1 MADLKRRITVFF
13 KRKCS
18 TLIFIACGV
27 VWFGGIWFVNHI
39 TNSPEKAGV
48 LGDSAGAIN
57 ALFSALAFAGVIIAM
72 TLQMKELK
80 LQRSELRLQRK
91 ELKATHEQLEAQ
103 KEEFQ
108 TQNDTLKRQRFE
120 NTFFQMMSLQ
130 QEIVN
135 HLSFSYRE
143 PQETITYLRGDDQQ
157 KSMALLIRPNIE
169 KKIQTS
175 STVPVTKT
183 VTGRDVFPWLYEK
196 EEMIRKTSEKTV
208 YGLKN
213 AIFENGIS
221 IYIVLQHHKY
231 FDHYFRHLY
240 RIIKFVD
247 KSDLVKE
254 EDKYEYT
261 SMVRATLSR
270 YELIWLFYNCL
281 TNGLEKFK
289 PLVEKYALLKNLR
302 AELLADEK
310 HRERYENGAYE
321 YNHEV

>member
-1 MADLKRRITVFF
+1 MANLKRRITVFF

-27 VWFGGIWFVNHI
+27 VWFGGIWFVNHM

-72 TLQMKELK
+72 TLQRKELK

-91 ELKATHEQLEAQ
+91 ELKATHEQFE
-103 KEEFQ
+103 

-135 HLSFSYRE
+135 DLTFSYHE
-143 PQETITYLRGDDQQ
+143 PQET
-157 KSMALLIRPNIE
+157 
-169 KKIQTS
+169 

-183 VTGRDVFPWLYEK
+183 VTGRDVFGGMYKKIRVKDTKGQKVVTFRLEQLINAVGIDVYEK
-196 EEMIRKTSEKTV
+196 LDDPE
-208 YGLKN
+208 
-213 AIFENGIS
+213 
-221 IYIVLQHHKY
+221 Y

-247 KSDLVKE
+247 RSNLIDEK
-254 EDKYEYT
+254 DKYEYT

-270 YELIWLFYNCL
+270 YEMVSLFYNCL
-281 TNGLEKFK
+281 SKNGIDKFK